1 MDKILFSERLVT
13 LRKKRGY
20 DTQYAFA
27 KAYNEK
33 FNPEWRGMAEDGSGI
48 LGTIKNY
55 ENANHLGIPKLDIVC
70 NLCELL
76 NCDIDYLT
84 GKIPVETHG
93 KYSVMEQTGFSKSAV
108 EKIQQ
113 IHSYAHGNLG
123 VAAHGKTISILTI
136 LSELITSD
144 GFLKLMNE
152 LSFYT
157 LYSQLQSN
165 PAGRDELNIGE
176 YERFHKWADDSGL
189 EIQPRKDIAE
199 MHLQTAGD
207 TLKNIFRDI
216 VKNGS
221 DGIRPTDIWA

>member
-1 MDKILFSERLVT
+1 MYDEKYIADRIKALREKRKLTKIDLAKKLSADEHEVDSVRIQLTNWESGKRIPETSTLCRLC
-13 LRKKRGY
+13 
-20 DTQYAFA
+20 
-27 KAYNEK
+27 
-33 FNPEWRGMAEDGSGI
+33 
-48 LGTIKNY
+48 
-55 ENANHLGIPKLDIVC
+55 NALD
-70 NLCELL
+70 
-76 NCDIDYLT
+76 CDIEYLL
-84 GKIPVETHG
+84 GAIDAPHRATHD
-93 KYSVMEQTGFSKSAV
+93 VMEETGFAKSAV

-113 IHSYAHGNLG
+113 VHSYPHGNLG
-123 VAAHGKTISILTI
+123 VVAHGKTISILTI

-157 LYSQLQSN
+157 LYSQLPSN
-165 PAGRDELNIGE
+165 PAGRDELKIGE

-221 DGIRPTDIWA
+221 DGIRPTDI